1 MPIST
6 RDISNSKPAVM
17 VSGLPKQVRKLLK
30 TRVILMLLILLV
42 SAGIVFSFASWY
54 NNKLMAKKVINQAKV
69 AALIKSNNCSNT
81 AQQSVSAEQ
90 PDPSKV
96 QASITLLGYR
106 ASCLIQ
112 AGKYKDANQIL
123 EQLKIYYDKENNTA
137 AIASVDQ
144 QISANSYAAAHPVK
158 HIVNTPAD
166 ISPQD
171 DRKINTF
178 FGNSQ

>member
-17 VSGLPKQVRKLLK
+17 VSGLPKQARKLFK
-30 TRVILMLLILLV
+30 TRVILMLLILLI
-42 SAGIVFSFASWY
+42 SLGIIFSVASSY
-54 NNKLMAKKVINQAKV
+54 HNKLMAKKVINQAKV
-69 AALIKSNNCSNT
+69 SALIKSNNCSNT

-96 QASITLLGYR
+96 QASITLLSYR
-106 ASCLIQ
+106 ASCLIET
-112 AGKYKDANQIL
+112 GKYKEANQIL
-123 EQLKIYYDKENNTA
+123 EQLKVYYDKENNIT
-137 AIASVDQ
+137 AIASLNQ

-158 HIVNTPAD
+158 HIVKIPAD
-166 ISPQD
+166 ISPQY